1 MKLTY
6 CDICYIC
13 SIPHLVN
20 VAQDYMAH
28 LPSTR
33 LKRVL
38 IGSNV
43 ERIIIMIMFW
53 INDAERFIV
62 GTESFTRRTD

>member
-1 MKLTY
+1 M
-6 CDICYIC
+6 
-13 SIPHLVN
+13 HLVN

-28 LPSTR
+28 LPPTR